1 MSVRRYFR
9 ASLWLP
15 LIVTLGALLLGGI
28 EYLVSEPRP
37 PSLNGPRVQSPPGIF
52 LPVASFLYLSLAAGG
67 LPYLL
72 LFVPL
77 FWWLSGRV
85 TERRLPVLAVASP
98 LLFTI
103 IMVGVIV
110 LPELLRDGHPGRF
123 AKSEELEG
131 IAVFS
136 FALSLV
142 YAILALCGFRFAARR
157 GWLLEPSE

>member
-1 MSVRRYFR
+1 MTVRRYFR

-15 LIVTLGALLLGGI
+15 LVVTLGALLLGGI
-28 EYLVSEPRP
+28 EYLASEPGLPR
-37 PSLNGPRVQSPPGIF
+37 LDGPRVQSPPGFF
-52 LPVASFLYLSLAAGG
+52 LPVASFLYLSLAGGG

-85 TERRLPVLAVASP
+85 TERRLPVLAIASP
-98 LLFTI
+98 FLFTI
-103 IMVGVIV
+103 IMTGVIV
-110 LPELLRDGHPGRF
+110 LPVLLRDGHLGRF
-123 AKSEELEG
+123 AKSEELEA
-131 IAVFS
+131 IALFS

>member
-1 MSVRRYFR
+1 MTVRRYFR

-15 LIVTLGALLLGGI
+15 LVVTLGALLLGGI

-37 PSLNGPRVQSPPGIF
+37 PRLNGPHVQSPPGTF

-85 TERRLPVLAVASP
+85 SERRLPVLALVSP
-98 LLFTI
+98 FLFTF
-103 IMVGVIV
+103 IMAGVMV
-110 LPELLRDGHPGRF
+110 VPELFRHGHLGRI
-123 AKSEELEG
+123 AESDWLEG
-131 IAVFS
+131 VSIFS